1 MPKPIVYMID
11 GDASVLESLRCLLE
25 SVNLEVETHKSTDTF
40 LESYNP
46 ARPGCLLLDI
56 RLPGMSGLDLQD
68 YLKRSEKIL
77 PIIMITAYG
86 DVSVAVRAL
95 KAGAFDFIE
104 KPYKDQ
110 DILDAVRNALNLD
123 MDQRKRRS
131 ISCEIKQRVASLTPR
146 ELEIMELVVNGK
158 PTRLIASDLQISPKT
173 VESHRARIMRKMQ
186 AGSIA
191 QLVRDAINLDEG
203 VVHFND

>member
-1 MPKPIVYMID
+1 MLKPIVYVID
-11 GDASVLESLRCLLE
+11 GDAPFLESLRLLLE
-25 SVNLEVETHKSTDTF
+25 SVELEVETHTSTDTF
-40 LESYNP
+40 LNTYNP
-46 ARPGCLLLDI
+46 DRPGCLLLDI

-68 YLKRSEKIL
+68 YLKSNGMTL

-104 KPYKDQ
+104 KPYNNQ

-123 MDQRKRRS
+123 IDLRKRHS
-131 ISCEIKQRVASLTPR
+131 ISCDIKQRVDSLTPR

-158 PTRLIASDLQISPKT
+158 PTRQIASDLQISPKT

-191 QLVRDAINLDEG
+191 QLVRDAINIDEG
-203 VVHFND
+203 SIRFND

>member
-1 MPKPIVYMID
+1 M
-11 GDASVLESLRCLLE
+11 RRLLE
-25 SVNLEVETHKSTDTF
+25 SVELEVETHTSTDTF
-40 LESYNP
+40 LKNYNP
-46 ARPGCLLLDI
+46 DRPGCLLLDI

-68 YLKRSEKIL
+68 YLKSNGMTL
-77 PIIMITAYG
+77 PIIMITAFG

-104 KPYKDQ
+104 KPYNDQ
-110 DILDAVRNALNLD
+110 EILDAVRNALNLD
-123 MDQRKRRS
+123 IDRRKQHS
-131 ISCEIKQRVASLTPR
+131 ISCDIKQRVDSLTPR

-158 PTRLIASDLQISPKT
+158 PTRQIASDLQISPKT

-191 QLVRDAINLDEG
+191 QLVRDAINIHEG
-203 VVHFND
+203 AIRFND

>member
-1 MPKPIVYMID
+1 MRKPVVNVID
-11 GDASVLESLRCLLE
+11 GDASVLESLRRLFE
-25 SVNLEVETHKSTDTF
+25 SVELEVETHNSTDTF

-46 ARPGCLLLDI
+46 DRPGCLLLDI
-56 RLPGMSGLDLQD
+56 RPPGMSGLDLQD
-68 YLKRSEKIL
+68 YLKRNEMTL

-104 KPYKDQ
+104 KPYNDQ
-110 DILDAVRNALNLD
+110 DILDAVRNALTLD
-123 MDQRKRRS
+123 IDQRKRRS
-131 ISCEIKQRVASLTPR
+131 ISCDIKQRVASLTPR

-158 PTRLIASDLQISPKT
+158 PTRQIASDLQISPKT

-203 VVHFND
+203 SIRFHE

>member
-1 MPKPIVYMID
+1 MLKPIVNVID
-11 GDASVLESLRCLLE
+11 GDATVLESLRRLIE
-25 SVNLEVETHKSTDTF
+25 SVELEVETHNSTDTF

-68 YLKRSEKIL
+68 YLKKNEMTL

-104 KPYKDQ
+104 KPYNDQ
-110 DILDAVRNALNLD
+110 DILDAVHNALHLD
-123 MDQRKRRS
+123 IDLRKRRL
-131 ISCEIKQRVASLTPR
+131 ISCDIKQRVDSLTPR

-158 PTRLIASDLQISPKT
+158 PTRQIASDLRISPKT

-191 QLVRDAINLDEG
+191 QLVRHVISLEEESIRFID
-203 VVHFND
+203 

>member
-1 MPKPIVYMID
+1 MPKPIVYVID
-11 GDASVLESLRCLLE
+11 GDASVLESLRCLIE
-25 SVNLEVETHKSTDTF
+25 SVNLEVETHNSTDTF
-40 LESYNP
+40 LESYNS

-68 YLKRSEKIL
+68 HLRRSEKTL

-95 KAGAFDFIE
+95 KAGACDFIE

-123 MDQRKRRS
+123 LDQRKRRS